1 MVTERA
7 PFDKADAP
15 IYLAERIRR
24 EALMSVQTDLVK
36 LTFDRENNGKLVFVT
51 CRELSGLLLTHKHGL
66 GCSVRRA
73 LSTLLHIGYRD
84 LGYEAEVFL
93 PEKLNQSEFE
103 GVVRLQ
109 SRTAAE

>member
-1 MVTERA
+1 
-7 PFDKADAP
+7 
-15 IYLAERIRR
+15 
-24 EALMSVQTDLVK
+24 MSVHTELVK

-66 GCSVRRA
+66 DCSVRRA